1 VTHSI
6 DTVDG
11 RLLARI
17 INLTHRFGCSYTNLS
32 ARREGER
39 YAATIELSGP
49 VDALRRLTLQIR
61 KLTTEHEEIF

>member
-1 VTHSI
+1 MTHSI

-32 ARREGER
+32 ACREGER

-49 VDALRRLTLQIR
+49 ADALRRLALQIR